1 MNLRK
6 IEKIKSF
13 KHKLFIF
20 VIFLLSTQVYIS
32 SYANTISD
40 ESKKEITSYIE
51 QIFQSRNKAIL
62 NGNLELIKSFYNMD
76 TKYGTWAYEYE
87 KKKMDY
93 INNWAEKQ
101 GIKFTDIVPTL
112 IIKRITENNDNFSIY
127 LLCSTE
133 YKYVYKDQPK
143 FVNSS
148 KIGTYHNL
156 QLMSKDG
163 SWVISKE
170 WYKDPFANSL
180 DLSNIKADSIK
191 EYILSQFP
199 RDLTTIDQRRI
210 NAVKYAD
217 RYCGAAS
224 DAEYKYKYN
233 KLYRDYNPQGGD
245 CANFASQ
252 ILFEGANFKKNSAW
266 NSDKNGATKAW
277 LNADSFKRYIT
288 YSGRASVISYG
299 SYDKV
304 YKASYKLLPGDI
316 VAYEKKNDITH
327 ISVVTGADS
336 RGYSLVSCHNSDRS
350 KVPWDLGWSDKNI
363 KFWLIRVHF

>member
-1 MNLRK
+1 MNFC
-6 IEKIKSF
+6 EIKKLQSS
-13 KHKLFIF
+13 KLKLFIF
-20 VIFLLSTQVYIS
+20 IILLLSLQLCS
-32 SYANTISD
+32 NSYAYVITD
-40 ESKKEITSYIE
+40 ESKKEVTNYIE

-62 NGNLELIKSFYNMD
+62 SGDLELIKSFYNMD

-93 INNWAEKQ
+93 IENWAEKQ
-101 GIKFTDIVPTL
+101 GIKFTNIVPTV
-112 IIKRITENNDNFSIY
+112 IIKRIRDNNNNFSIY

-143 FVNSS
+143 LENISR
-148 KIGTYHNL
+148 IGTYHNL
-156 QLMSKDG
+156 QLMSKNG
-163 SWVISKE
+163 SLVISKE

-180 DLSNIKADSIK
+180 DLNNIKADSIK
-191 EYILSQFP
+191 EYILSQNF
-199 RDLTTIDQRRI
+199 RNLSNIDQRRI
-210 NAVKYAD
+210 NAIEYAD
-217 RYCGAAS
+217 KYCGAAS
-224 DAEYKYKYN
+224 AAEYKYN

-252 ILFEGANFKKNSAW
+252 ILFEGGKFKKNSAW
-266 NSDKNGATKAW
+266 SYDKNGATKAW
-277 LNADSFKRYIT
+277 LNADGFKRYMT
-288 YSGRASVISYG
+288 YSGRASVIAYG

-304 YKASYKLLPGDI
+304 YKASYKLLPGDF

-363 KFWLIRVHF
+363 KFWLIRIHF